1 MYGDMVPAGIEVRRL
16 LEQIR
21 VLTNNP
27 AIQRASDQIEVL
39 CSAYMEPDQST
50 MGRKLGLTGNLA
62 IIFDLLQK
70 RLGHMVSK
78 EALHAACTRNEDTSG
93 SLDVLD
99 VQVCRLRKLLIGS
112 KYEGAVET
120 VRGLGYQLK
129 QTNKAGKPFIP
140 YSERKECPRGHAYD
154 AANTY
159 INAKSKQRVCRKCRV
174 QLYRERYRGKPN
186 RGHHG

>member
-1 MYGDMVPAGIEVRRL
+1 MRGEMVPAGLEVRRL
-16 LEQIR
+16 LEKIR
-21 VLTNNP
+21 ALTTNP
-27 AIQRASDQIEVL
+27 VIQRASDQIEVL

-50 MGRKLGLTGNLA
+50 IGRKIGLTGNVA
-62 IIFDLLQK
+62 IIFDLLHK
-70 RLGHMVSK
+70 RLGHAVSK
-78 EALHAACTRNEDTSG
+78 DALHMACTRNEDTSG
-93 SLDVLD
+93 CIDVLD
-99 VQVCRLRKLLIGS
+99 VQICRLRKLLIGS

-174 QLYRERYRGKPN
+174 QLYKERYKGKKKCPT
-186 RGHHG
+186 